1 MVRVLIT
8 GGAGFI
14 GHNLALYL
22 ANRGF
27 DVVVYDSL
35 ERASSLGVSRL
46 REKGVPIIVGDV
58 RDEVK
63 LKSSLREVD
72 VVVHAAAYVDVEES
86 VRKPLM
92 YFSNNVLGTVSAAKC
107 SLESNVDFLVYL
119 SSAAVYGDP
128 KYLPIDENHPTEP
141 ISPYG
146 LTKLI
151 GEHVLR
157 FYSKVYGL
165 KHAILRIFNVYGPGQ
180 TSSYAGVVSK
190 FIERLKKGLPPIIY
204 GDGFQTRDF
213 IYVDDVSEAIRL
225 AIEKKVCDIFNIASG
240 REVSIN
246 ELAETILRISGL
258 KVKPIYEDKRPGD
271 IERSVADISKAV
283 RVLGF
288 KPKVSLDQGLEM
300 LLRHSL

>member
-1 MVRVLIT
+1 MVKVLIT

-22 ANRGF
+22 ASRGF
-27 DVVVYDSL
+27 DVAVYDSL
-35 ERASSLGVSRL
+35 ERASGLGVSRL

-58 RDEVK
+58 RDENMLRNA
-63 LKSSLREVD
+63 LKGVD
-72 VVVHAAAYVDVEES
+72 VVVHAAAYVDVGES

-92 YFSNNVLGTVSAAKC
+92 YFDNNVLGIVSTAKC
-107 SLESNVDFLVYL
+107 SLGSNVDFLVYL
-119 SSAAVYGDP
+119 SSAAVYGNP

-141 ISPYG
+141 VSPYG

-157 FYSKVYGL
+157 FYGRVYGL

-190 FIERLKKGLPPIIY
+190 FIERVKKGLPPIIY

-213 IYVDDVSEAIRL
+213 IHVDDVCEAVRL
-225 AIEKKVCDIFNIASG
+225 LIEKRVCDVFNVASG

-246 ELAETILRISGL
+246 ELANIVLRIAGL
-258 KVKPIYEDKRPGD
+258 NVKPIYEAGRPGD
-271 IERSVADISKAV
+271 IRRSVADISKIV

-288 KPKVSLDQGLEM
+288 KPKVGLEQGLEA
-300 LLRHSL
+300 LFNYG

>member
-1 MVRVLIT
+1 MIKVLIT

-46 REKGVPIIVGDV
+46 REKGIPVIVGDV

-63 LKSSLREVD
+63 LKNSLRGVD

-86 VRKPLM
+86 VKEPLM
-92 YFSNNVLGTVSAAKC
+92 YFNNNVLGTVSIAKC
-107 SLESNVDFLVYL
+107 SLESNVDFLAYL
-119 SSAAVYGDP
+119 SSAAVYGNP
-128 KYLPIDENHPTEP
+128 KYVPIDENHPTEP
-141 ISPYG
+141 VSPYG

-151 GEHVLR
+151 GEHVLH
-157 FYSKVYGL
+157 FYGRVYGL

-180 TSSYAGVVSK
+180 MSSYAGVVSR
-190 FIERLKKGLPPIIY
+190 FIERVKKGLPPIIY

-213 IYVDDVSEAIRL
+213 IHVDDVCEAIRL
-225 AIEKKVCDIFNIASG
+225 LIEKRVCGVFNVASG

-246 ELAETILRISGL
+246 ELANIVLRIAKL
-258 KVKPIYEDKRPGD
+258 NVKPIYEAERPGD
-271 IERSVADISKAV
+271 IRRSVADVSKIM

-288 KPKVSLDQGLEM
+288 KPKVSLEQGLEM
-300 LLRHSL
+300 LFNHG

>member
-1 MVRVLIT
+1 MVKVLIT

-22 ANRGF
+22 ADRGF

-63 LKSSLREVD
+63 LKSSLRGVD

-92 YFSNNVLGTVSAAKC
+92 YFDNNVLGTVSTAKC
-107 SLESNVDFLVYL
+107 SLDSNVDFLVYL
-119 SSAAVYGDP
+119 SSAAVYGNP

-146 LTKLI
+146 LSKLMS
-151 GEHVLR
+151 EYVLR
-157 FYSKVYGL
+157 FYGRVYGL
-165 KHAILRIFNVYGPGQ
+165 RYAILRIFNVYGPGQ

-190 FIERLKKGLPPIIY
+190 FIERIKEGLPPIIY
-204 GDGFQTRDF
+204 GDGSQTRDF
-213 IYVDDVSEAIRL
+213 IYVDDVSEAIKL
-225 AIEKKVCDIFNIASG
+225 AIEKKVCDVFNIASG
-240 REVSIN
+240 REISIN
-246 ELAETILRISGL
+246 ELAEIILRISGL

-283 RVLGF
+283 RILGF
-288 KPKVSLDQGLEM
+288 KPKVSLEQGLEM
-300 LLRHSL
+300 LLRHGL